1 MGIITVSL
9 GFYELQTKKAQGSTL
24 QAIKMLHKPKS
35 DRDLIHS
42 VTHIVGLG
50 GSAVS
55 RANKKISIVMT
66 IINEQSLSASPPTS
80 DLGNLGCCSDTWKL
94 PAPMIQLQ
102 RINHFLMPKSFP
114 FSISLGT
121 VYNHPASQGS
131 LLLRGGTMLVQ
142 PQRRCC
148 LGFVG
153 SCLKPFTKGIFL
165 LGIYGPYKKRT

>member
-80 DLGNLGCCSDTWKL
+80 DLGNLGCCNDTWKL

-102 RINHFLMPKSFP
+102 RINHFLMPKPFP

-131 LLLRGGTMLVQ
+131 LLLRGGGNNACTTTEKMLFRV
-142 PQRRCC
+142 R
-148 LGFVG
+148 G
-153 SCLKPFTKGIFL
+153 L
-165 LGIYGPYKKRT
+165 LFKTVHQGYFPPRDLWAL

>member
-42 VTHIVGLG
+42 VTHIVGPG

-131 LLLRGGTMLVQ
+131 LLLGGGGGKQ
-142 PQRRCC
+142 C
-148 LGFVG
+148 LYNHREDAV
-153 SCLKPFTKGIFL
+153 
-165 LGIYGPYKKRT
+165 